1 MKSNYGKT
9 WYVVRPVL
17 WGLLFKV
24 VKCTGRSNGYVDFTE
39 QITMSLH
46 TSYAGAFKTK
56 IAYAVTK

>member
-1 MKSNYGKT
+1 M
-9 WYVVRPVL
+9 L

-46 TSYAGAFKTK
+46 TSYAGVFKTK
-56 IAYAVTK
+56 LAYAVTK